1 MNPNTFLI
9 HWADVP
15 MEDAIIS
22 YNELIEADMDYL
34 MIESLIQCN
43 HDDWQE
49 YASSFDDELIQ

>member
-15 MEDAIIS
+15 VEDAIIS

-43 HDDWQE
+43 HIDWQE
-49 YASSFDDELIQ
+49 YGPSVDDEPNQ

>member
-15 MEDAIIS
+15 MEDAVIG

-43 HDDWQE
+43 AYDWQE
-49 YASSFDDELIQ
+49 DETEAN

>member
-9 HWADVP
+9 HWSDVP
-15 MEDAIIS
+15 VEDAVIG

-43 HDDWQE
+43 HIDWQE
-49 YASSFDDELIQ
+49 YDSSIDDELIQ

>member
-9 HWADVP
+9 HWSEVP
-15 MEDAIIS
+15 MKDAIIS

-43 HDDWQE
+43 ADDWQE
-49 YASSFDDELIQ
+49 YDSSIDDELIQ